1 MSSNNRRNKNR
12 RNKPGIKPVDL
23 WRPVPQLPDPRPIAA
38 AADPTMIFRSL
49 GDPPLHGQGAQAGHE
64 VSKVLVRAAHL
75 AEALAAASGLHAVAA
90 EPDADPAGSTGRR

>member
-12 RNKPGIKPVDL
+12 RRQSAIKPVDL
-23 WRPVPQLPDPRPIAA
+23 WRPVPQLPEPQPIAA
-38 AADPTMIFRSL
+38 SPDPTMIFRSL

-75 AEALAAASGLHAVAA
+75 AEALAAVSGLRA
-90 EPDADPAGSTGRR
+90 EPDDA